1 MRRLQPDWL
10 TENDDLIL
18 ELLGDT
24 GVALNK
30 RGMEVNLDLRDTPV
44 SYSTIKRR
52 VDELEDNG
60 FLEDVGETGSYYRV
74 SDRGRRYLTGSPY
87 GTSEIT
93 EGVEPITVEPL
104 DYTLLTEIYKA
115 DTAVDEEDVLFRID
129 ADREAAE
136 DRLSDLLMKG
146 VIERGDSGL
155 ALTIVGQ
162 VILGSFQPGRDVMPD
177 VRTEPRQV
185 SDESESDSSSE

>member
-1 MRRLQPDWL
+1 MRRLQPEWL

-18 ELLGDT
+18 ELLGET

-30 RGMEVNLDLRDTPV
+30 KGIEVNLDLRDTPI

-52 VDELEDNG
+52 VDELEENG

-74 SDRGRRYLTGSPY
+74 SDRGQRYLTGSPY

-93 EGVEPITVEPL
+93 EGVDPITVEPL

-115 DTAVDEEDVLFRID
+115 DDPVEEDEILSRID
-129 ADREAAE
+129 ADREDAE
-136 DRLSDLLMKG
+136 DRLSELLRKG
-146 VIERGDSGL
+146 VIEHGDSGL
-155 ALTIVGQ
+155 GLTVVGQ
-162 VILGSFQPGRDVMPD
+162 VIIGSFQPGRDVMSE
-177 VRTEPRQV
+177 VKTVPRAQI
-185 SDESESDSSSE
+185 SDEYDS